1 MGDLSLWQVWQWV
14 QSNETL
20 VGFLVAGSL
29 LLLVFSVAL
38 LPFVISLLPADYFAT
53 RERGLSR
60 FHRLHP
66 TAHAVVV
73 VFKNLVG
80 IVFLLAGLAMLVL
93 PGQGLLTIVVALVLL
108 DFPGKFR
115 LEKRLIRSP
124 RLVRGINWLRRR
136 SGAKPLILSEEDEEN
151 RQ

>member
-1 MGDLSLWQVWQWV
+1 MWQIWQWV
-14 QSNETL
+14 QSNDAL
-20 VGFLVAGSL
+20 LGFLFAGSL
-29 LLLVFSVAL
+29 LLFIFSAAL
-38 LPFVISLLPADYFAT
+38 LPFVISLIPADYFADK
-53 RERGLSR
+53 ERGKSR
-60 FHRLHP
+60 FHKLYP
-66 TAHAVVV
+66 TAHALVVV
-73 VFKNLVG
+73 LKNLVG

-115 LEKRLIRSP
+115 LERRLIRSR

-136 SGAKPLILSEEDEEN
+136 SGARPLIFSEEDEES